1 MLSFETW
8 LLLTSW
14 ATDELVLVEH
24 ILHFVVFLCNDLILS
39 FEYFKL
45 GIKLVIGSVEVND
58 SSFKHFPDWLVIIAQ
73 WICVRILQ
81 PRV

>member
-1 MLSFETW
+1 MIWELLYLSIVGVVNTW

-58 SSFKHFPDWLVIIAQ
+58 SSFKHFPLLFNVLI
-73 WICVRILQ
+73 V
-81 PRV
+81 